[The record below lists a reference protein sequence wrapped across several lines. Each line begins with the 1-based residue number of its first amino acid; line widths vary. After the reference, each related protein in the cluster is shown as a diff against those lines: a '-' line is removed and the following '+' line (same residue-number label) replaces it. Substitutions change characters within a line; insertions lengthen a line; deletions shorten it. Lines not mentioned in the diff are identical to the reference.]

1 MIVVSKKG
9 MKKMDNFFTSKEESD
24 AYLEE
29 AEKMDSYFTEEEK
42 WRLHQ
47 EYSTA
52 SRLRHL
58 LLNMYNSNTFKE
70 VDISGLMFNADDIH
84 KKLFYKILNMDTSY
98 INGSMFNEFENLIMV
113 SKRILDRRNENK

>member
-1 MIVVSKKG
+1 
-9 MKKMDNFFTSKEESD
+9 MDNFFINKEESD
-24 AYLEE
+24 KYLEE
-29 AEKMDSYFTEEEK
+29 AEQMDSYFTRKEK

-70 VDISGLMFNADDIH
+70 VDISGLMFNSDDIH
-84 KKLFYKILNMDTSY
+84 KKLFYKILNMDTKY
-98 INGSMFNEFENLIMV
+98 INWHMNNEFKNLIMV